1 MEQCASFLL
10 LQHAGETGVNQ
21 SNRAINSLPF
31 ATNFSSNADLALKW
45 GFEYC
50 FFPILQGV
58 SQKSCFDPLL
68 VLWLSG
74 LQVGARPTDDILLT
88 NCLPREKCLQT
99 DAFSKFM
106 FGKTCPIRKQ
116 RDKQRENKRE
126 NENIQRK

>member
-45 GFEYC
+45 CFEYC

-58 SQKSCFDPLL
+58 SQKPCFDPLL

-74 LQVGARPTDDILLT
+74 RLKFQLLHMFQWFT
-88 NCLPREKCLQT
+88 YGIHLVE
-99 DAFSKFM
+99 DASPAQCM
-106 FGKTCPIRKQ
+106 
-116 RDKQRENKRE
+116 DKVMRLGLED
-126 NENIQRK
+126 